1 MTTYAVL
8 ILVFAVLN
16 LLGFFWLTIVAFQ
29 RSMLWGVMVLL
40 FSPISA
46 IVFAL
51 TNWFNAAKAFL
62 VYIISFLLF
71 AGTGVYMLG
80 QIGVGNIQKI
90 SQHVQQGK
98 LRPAQAYQL
107 MREALAHNGQID
119 FDGEN
124 PDTLALT
131 ETTELMPAQGSASAP
146 LTPSAKKPAPAA
158 TNAKAPDKPM
168 ALPMPATEEE
178 IAAAEQEASAPKQPV
193 KPVAVKPSD
202 VKKPAADS
210 RPAKLAPAQSPVP
223 DIKHVEQD
231 PLAQKKLKLPPK
243 TIAISMNRATHY
255 IGHYFI
261 IHLKN
266 GNERRGLL
274 IKVDSSHLTLDRK
287 LYGGNL
293 KYRIR
298 KSQVKSLHMLR
309 NPPKER

>member
-1 MTTYAVL
+1 MSTYAVL

-29 RSMLWGVMVLL
+29 RSMLWGGLVLL

-51 TNWFNAAKAFL
+51 TNWFNAGKAFL
-62 VYIISFLLF
+62 VYIISFFLF
-71 AGTGVYMLG
+71 TGTGVYMLG

-119 FDGEN
+119 FEGEN
-124 PDTLALT
+124 PDALALT
-131 ETTELMPAQGSASAP
+131 ETTESKPAQGAASAP
-146 LTPSAKKPAPAA
+146 LTPPANKPAPAA
-158 TNAKAPDKPM
+158 TNAKIPDKPM

-178 IAAAEQEASAPKQPV
+178 LAAAEQEASAPQPQV
-193 KPVAVKPSD
+193 KPVAVKPVD
-202 VKKPAADS
+202 VKKPAAKS
-210 RPAKLAPAQSPVP
+210 RLTKQEPVQSPVP
-223 DIKHVEQD
+223 DIKHVEPD

-243 TIAISMNRATHY
+243 TIAISMNRASHY

-261 IHLKN
+261 ITLKN

-274 IKVDSSHLTLDRK
+274 VKVDSSHLNLDRK

-298 KSQVKSLHMLR
+298 RSQIKSLHMLR